1 MEKTHP
7 QSQTKLQTLQRY
19 HQLTSPIT
27 TFSTVRNQ
35 DTLKE

>member
-1 MEKTHP
+1 MEKAQT
-7 QSQTKLQTLQRY
+7 QSQTKLETLQRY

-27 TFSTVRNQ
+27 SLSTVRNQ